1 MFCYRVQRQL
11 LILGVP
17 GTFSV
22 RWMLRSCFSS
32 KPHPSCNELGYRT
45 SGLMILWPLT
55 SLLWIPRTP
64 SVSHL
69 QTSGGT
75 IMHSAPLL
83 RSRGASPFPCSQPF
97 LLSPFYW
104 VVILFWATPT
114 PTTLHIK
121 AIQTVNSMVKN
132 PSLDLTV
139 HGINS
144 SISLIESLS
153 WKVSKA

>member
-1 MFCYRVQRQL
+1 MFCHKVQKQL

-22 RWMLRSCFSS
+22 HWMLRSCFSS

-55 SLLWIPRTP
+55 SLLSIPRTP
-64 SVSHL
+64 SVPHL
-69 QTSGGT
+69 QTSSGT

-83 RSRGASPFPCSQPF
+83 SSQGASPFPCSQPF

-104 VVILFWATPT
+104 VIILFRAAP
-114 PTTLHIK
+114 PYSIK
-121 AIQTVNSMVKN
+121 AIQTVNSVVKN
-132 PSLDLTV
+132 PSLGLTV
-139 HGINS
+139 RGINS

-153 WKVSKA
+153 WKILKA